1 MSDYTEYLGKQQR
14 AKDIEAARVRGWG
27 YFLGAYL
34 TGPIWPGLVASRTGA
49 WAPFWGGLALGVCSL
64 PLAALDLGII
74 TSVPAAGLGTYIMAQ
89 KSNEKRRP
97 LNVVSPEEAD
107 MLRFRDFDGK

>member
-1 MSDYTEYLGKQQR
+1 MSDYTEYLAKQQR
-14 AKDIEAARVRGWG
+14 AKDIECARVRGWG

-64 PLAALDLGII
+64 PRC
-74 TSVPAAGLGTYIMAQ
+74 PATWVL
-89 KSNEKRRP
+89 
-97 LNVVSPEEAD
+97 SPASLLPVWEPT
-107 MLRFRDFDGK
+107 